1 MSDNAGHSQGKTIFA
16 YKIRKETKVSVKV
29 EFWAECGNVVA
40 EFLNENIASY
50 IAQIED
56 AISEGVECLNYL
68 DGSYVMPS
76 SLLASLKRDF
86 SSYIVRVNDANNSGA
101 STPNCKD
108 TQSRTKASAQV
119 MPARQISKT
128 NAICKSSAAENFPV
142 LSIRRGRST
151 LISQTTKL

>member
-1 MSDNAGHSQGKTIFA
+1 MSDNAGQSQGKTIFA
-16 YKIRKETKVSVKV
+16 YKIRKETKASVKV

-56 AISEGVECLNYL
+56 AISEGVESLNYL

-108 TQSRTKASAQV
+108 TQSRTKASA
-119 MPARQISKT
+119 MASLPSRQISSSNT
-128 NAICKSSAAENFPV
+128 AIHTKN
-142 LSIRRGRST
+142 GRTSVVIGT
-151 LISQTTKL
+151 RKL